1 VLADT
6 SAWIWSRRAPPAV
19 RNAFDEAVVDG
30 RIATC
35 DTVRLE
41 LLYSARNATDF
52 RELETE
58 LAELPDCP
66 ISKAEWRAALDVY
79 RALADAGGAHQRAVK
94 HADLLIAAA
103 ARAAGHEVLHY
114 DEDFDRI
121 AGVTGQRCR
130 WLAPRGTL

>member
-1 VLADT
+1 MLADT
-6 SAWIWSRRAPPAV
+6 SAWIWSRRAPAAV
-19 RNAFDEAVVDG
+19 REEFDDAVVDG

-35 DTVRLE
+35 DMVRLE

-52 RELETE
+52 RKLEAE

-66 ISKAEWRAALDVY
+66 ISKAEWQAALDAY
-79 RALADAGGAHQRAVK
+79 RALAHAGGAHQRAVK

-103 ARAAGHEVLHY
+103 AHAAGREVLHY
-114 DEDFDRI
+114 DGDFDRI

>member
-6 SAWIWSRRAPPAV
+6 SAWIWSRRAPATV
-19 RNAFDEAVVDG
+19 REAFDEAVVDG
-30 RIATC
+30 RVATC
-35 DTVRLE
+35 DMVRLE

-52 RELETE
+52 RELEAE
-58 LAELPDCP
+58 LAELADCP
-66 ISKAEWRAALDVY
+66 IGKPEWQAALEVY
-79 RALADAGGAHQRAVK
+79 RALSDVGGAHQRAVK

-103 ARAAGHEVLHY
+103 ARAAGLEVLHY
-114 DEDFDRI
+114 DVDFDRI

>member
-1 VLADT
+1 MRPSLAQVFLAAALGSVLLVAG
-6 SAWIWSRRAPPAV
+6 ALGL
-19 RNAFDEAVVDG
+19 F
-30 RIATC
+30 
-35 DTVRLE
+35 
-41 LLYSARNATDF
+41 LYSARNATDF
-52 RELETE
+52 RELEAE
-58 LAELPDCP
+58 LAELADCP
-66 ISKAEWRAALDVY
+66 IGKAEWRAALDVY

-121 AGVTGQRCR
+121 ASVTGQRCR

>member
-6 SAWIWSRRAPPAV
+6 SAWIWSRRASAAV
-19 RNAFDEAVVDG
+19 RDAFDEAVVEG

-35 DTVRLE
+35 DMVRLE
-41 LLYSARNATDF
+41 LLYSARNATEF

-66 ISKAEWRAALDVY
+66 IGKAAWQAALDVY

>member
-1 VLADT
+1 M
-6 SAWIWSRRAPPAV
+6 
-19 RNAFDEAVVDG
+19 
-30 RIATC
+30 
-35 DTVRLE
+35 VRLE
-41 LLYSARNATDF
+41 LQYSARNATDF
-52 RELETE
+52 REQETE
-58 LAELPDCP
+58 LAALGDCP
-66 ISKAEWRAALDVY
+66 VGKAEWQAALDVY

>member
-6 SAWIWSRRAPPAV
+6 SAWIWSRRAPAAV
-19 RNAFDEAVVDG
+19 RDAFDEAVIDG
-30 RIATC
+30 RVATC
-35 DTVRLE
+35 DMVRLE
-41 LLYSARNATDF
+41 LLYSARNATEF
-52 RELETE
+52 RELEAE

-66 ISKAEWRAALDVY
+66 IDKAEWWAALDVY

-103 ARAAGHEVLHY
+103 AHAAGREVLHY

-121 AGVTGQRCR
+121 AGVTGQGCR

>member
-6 SAWIWSRRAPPAV
+6 SAWIWSRRAPAGV
-19 RNAFDEAVVDG
+19 REAFDEAVVDG
-30 RIATC
+30 LIGTC
-35 DTVRLE
+35 DMVRLE
-41 LLYSARNATDF
+41 LLYSARNPADF
-52 RELETE
+52 RELEAE

-66 ISKAEWRAALDVY
+66 IGKAEWRSALDVY
-79 RALADAGGAHQRAVK
+79 RALADSGGTHHRAVK

-103 ARAAGHEVLHY
+103 ARAAGSEVLHY

-121 AGVTGQRCR
+121 AGITGQACR

>member
-6 SAWIWSRRAPPAV
+6 SAWIWSRRAPAAV
-19 RNAFDEAVVDG
+19 RDGFDEAVIDG
-30 RIATC
+30 RVATC
-35 DTVRLE
+35 DMVRLE

-52 RELETE
+52 RELEME
-58 LAELPDCP
+58 LAELPDCSIGRP
-66 ISKAEWRAALDVY
+66 EWRAALDVY
-79 RALADAGGAHQRAVK
+79 RALADAGDAHQRAVK

-103 ARAAGHEVLHY
+103 ARAAGREVLHY

>member
-1 VLADT
+1 M
-6 SAWIWSRRAPPAV
+6 
-19 RNAFDEAVVDG
+19 
-30 RIATC
+30 
-35 DTVRLE
+35 VRLE

-58 LAELPDCP
+58 LAQLPDCP

-103 ARAAGHEVLHY
+103 ARAAGHKVLHY